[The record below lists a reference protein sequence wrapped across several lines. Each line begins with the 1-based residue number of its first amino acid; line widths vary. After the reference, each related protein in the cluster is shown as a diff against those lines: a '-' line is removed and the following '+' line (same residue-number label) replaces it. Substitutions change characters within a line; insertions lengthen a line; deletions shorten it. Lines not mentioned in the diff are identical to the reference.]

1 MGRLTGKVAVV
12 TGASKG
18 IGAAT
23 ATVLAAEGATV
34 VATYLTDAPG
44 AQEVVARIVA
54 AGGTATAIRADVTS
68 QADATRLFDETRAAF
83 GPIDVLVN
91 NAGVFG
97 FAPLAEVTAAEY
109 QRQFEINV
117 LGLLLTT
124 RTALPHLAAPGASI
138 VNISSVVSTLAPVS
152 STLSAGSKAAVDAI
166 TRALAKELGPRGI
179 RVNAVNPG
187 VIMTEGLVA
196 AGLAGGAFERNAVAL
211 TPLGRVGQPD
221 DIALPVAFLA
231 SDDARWITG
240 ETIIASGGEG
250 I

>member
-23 ATVLAAEGATV
+23 AVVLAGEGATV
-34 VATYLTDAPG
+34 VATFLTDEAG
-44 AQEVVARIVA
+44 ADAVVGRIVA
-54 AGGTATAIRADVTS
+54 AGGTAQAVRADVTS
-68 QADATRLFDETRAAF
+68 ETDAARLFAQTREAF
-83 GPIDVLVN
+83 GPVDVLVN

-97 FAPLAEVTAAEY
+97 FAPLAQVTAAEY
-109 QRQFEINV
+109 HRQFEINV
-117 LGLLLTT
+117 LGILLTT
-124 RTALPHLAAPGASI
+124 RAALPHLSVSGASI

-152 STLSAGSKAAVDAI
+152 STVAAGSKAAVDAI
-166 TRALAKELGPRGI
+166 TKSLAKELGPRGI

-187 VIMTEGLVA
+187 VIRTEGLVA
-196 AGLAGGAFERNAVAL
+196 AGLADSAFERNAVAL

-240 ETIIASGGEG
+240 TTIIASGGEG